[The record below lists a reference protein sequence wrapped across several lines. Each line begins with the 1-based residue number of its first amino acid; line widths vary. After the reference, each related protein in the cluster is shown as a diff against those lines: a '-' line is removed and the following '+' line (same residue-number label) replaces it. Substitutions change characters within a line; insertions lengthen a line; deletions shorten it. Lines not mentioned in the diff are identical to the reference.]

1 MAGWCATARPEE
13 GLHIANH
20 VGSSST
26 HRSRGS
32 GRGGKTTAVT
42 LNRATERGYRLWMH
56 DIHELKAVLCTHTHT
71 RAHWPGTRCVPSP
84 PSPTL
89 QDVLF
94 PQGNDK
100 ETTHR
105 PLLRYVMRSLQVLRV
120 ARTHSRPRQR
130 RRRFSIA
137 PENGDI
143 KLERAGTR
151 REQRASPHFLRR
163 GAAADWKETRWA
175 KFTFSNTNS
184 IRQLFGRA
192 PLSSHGVR
200 L

>member
-1 MAGWCATARPEE
+1 M
-13 GLHIANH
+13 
-20 VGSSST
+20 
-26 HRSRGS
+26 
-32 GRGGKTTAVT
+32 
-42 LNRATERGYRLWMH
+42 Y
-56 DIHELKAVLCTHTHT
+56 THT
-71 RAHWPGTRCVPSP
+71 RALTGPVPGACPAP
-84 PSPTL
+84 PPTL

-94 PQGNDK
+94 PQGNNK

-120 ARTHSRPRQR
+120 ARAHSRPRQR
-130 RRRFSIA
+130 RRRFSIP

-163 GAAADWKETRWA
+163 GAADDWKETRWA